1 MRPDRADIPL
11 PPLPPGV
18 SWIGGDPE
26 STERLTARGPLL
38 VHFFEAGELSGIQT
52 LPHVDAWAR
61 TYFDAGLRTI
71 GVHSPRNDLARQDPA
86 LKAALGRVEI
96 GFPVANDREYRIW
109 HAFGCKGWPSLFLF
123 ARGGVLRWFHLG
135 LGETAETE
143 DAIRT
148 ELLAPDPDREL
159 PARIEDPAPA
169 VSELVKPSDE
179 VFPGGSLD
187 APWRGEPDEPL
198 EIEYTGAGA
207 FASLDGE
214 GKVTVTVDG
223 AGDSRSFDV
232 GAPGVYA
239 LAEHGAHGFHEVRL
253 DLKGPV
259 RIWSVAFSPGPP
271 E

>member
-1 MRPDRADIPL
+1 MRPGRADIPL

-38 VHFFEAGELSGIQT
+38 VHFFEAGELSGVQT

-61 TYFDAGLRTI
+61 AYFDAGLRTI

-135 LGETAETE
+135 LGEWAETE

-179 VFPGGSLD
+179 VFPGGSLE
-187 APWRGEPDEPL
+187 APWRGEPGEPL

-223 AGDSRSFDV
+223 AGESRSFDV
-232 GAPGVYA
+232 GAPGIYP
-239 LAEHGAHGFHEVRL
+239 LAEHGTHGFHEVRL
-253 DLKGPV
+253 DLEGPV
-259 RIWSVAFSPGPP
+259 RIWSVAFSPGPA
-271 E
+271 